1 MQKIIM
7 YLLVTLQSINENMQ
21 AIGVLKNKILGR
33 VEIFI
38 YFLSCMHFFFSKCPA
53 FSLIFS
59 Q

>member
-1 MQKIIM
+1 M
-7 YLLVTLQSINENMQ
+7 YLLVTLQSIIENMQ
-21 AIGVLKNKILGR
+21 AIGVLKNEILGR

-38 YFLSCMHFFFSKCPA
+38 YFFKSCMHFFFSKCPA